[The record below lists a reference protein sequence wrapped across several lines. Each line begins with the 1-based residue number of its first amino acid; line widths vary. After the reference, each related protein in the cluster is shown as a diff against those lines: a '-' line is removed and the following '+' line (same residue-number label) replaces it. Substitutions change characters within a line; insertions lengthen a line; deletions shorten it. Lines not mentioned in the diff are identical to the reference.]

1 MARKKEKTTGR
12 YIYAIFGI
20 LIAAFVIYHTFGSL
34 FDPYVTEEAVET
46 TMQKTISADC
56 LIVRKENI
64 IKSDNKGYKVC
75 KVQNGGKVS
84 KNSTVVSFY
93 NNADDVE
100 IANKINE
107 LENYLQAIE
116 EIDKQNSIKLADLDI
131 ISEQTQSN
139 IYSLLKN
146 VSSNNFSENDKILNN
161 LRYYLAQGQLA
172 TGREKNYKSVIKK
185 CKNELTGLKA
195 KYEKNIKSVKSDYS
209 GYFVNFTDGYENVID
224 YDKIRDVTVEDF
236 ENMKSVKPQNNEIGK
251 VISENE
257 WYIVTVV
264 NTADIKGI
272 SEGDSININTSL
284 SSADSLSV
292 NIKKINKSLDSKK
305 SVLIMSCMKMNS
317 ELATMREKNMQ
328 LVLKTYRGLKVNSKA
343 VRVKNKKTGVY
354 VKLGAVK
361 RFVNVDI
368 IYHSKEYVIVKTE
381 NGNNQ
386 LKIYDD
392 VIVKGKNLDG

>member
-1 MARKKEKTTGR
+1 MARKKEKSTGR

-146 VSSNNFSENDKILNN
+146 VNSNNFSENDKILNN

-172 TGREKNYKSVIKK
+172 TGREKNYKSVINK
-185 CKNELTGLKA
+185 CKNELSGLKA

-236 ENMKSVKPQNNEIGK
+236 ENIKSVKPQNNEIGK

-292 NIKKINKSLDSKK
+292 NIKKINKSLDGKK
-305 SVLIMSCMKMNS
+305 SLLIMSCMKMNS

-361 RFVNVDI
+361 KFVNVNI
-368 IYHSKEYVIVKTE
+368 IYHSKEYVIVKSE
-381 NGNNQ
+381 NGNNE

>member
-209 GYFVNFTDGYENVID
+209 GYFVNFTDGYEKVID

-292 NIKKINKSLDSKK
+292 NIKKINKSLDGKK

>member
-185 CKNELTGLKA
+185 CKNELTDLKA

-236 ENMKSVKPQNNEIGK
+236 ENIKSVKPQNNEIGK

-292 NIKKINKSLDSKK
+292 NIKKINKSLDGKK

-343 VRVKNKKTGVY
+343 VRVKNKQTGVY

>member
-20 LIAAFVIYHTFGSL
+20 LIAAFVVYHTFGSL

-292 NIKKINKSLDSKK
+292 NIKKINKSLDGKK

>member
-292 NIKKINKSLDSKK
+292 NIKKINKSLDGKK

-343 VRVKNKKTGVY
+343 VRVKNKQTGVY

-361 RFVNVDI
+361 RFINVDI